1 MKGKISFIVFCLL
14 LLLVTMAACTDGGNS
29 DTKTSEADQ
38 SSSVN
43 ADNPSSNGAKVI
55 RLGSANNEEHT
66 LYKGYQEFKEIVEAE
81 TNGEIKVEIYMNG
94 LLGDDRTMI
103 EGLQFGTL
111 EAVGVSTSMLSNWAP
126 PMLTFDLP
134 FAFPNVETAYKVIDG
149 PYGEKV
155 GKLLEKEGIVLLSYM
170 ENGFRLLTNNEKE
183 INSISDVEGLKIR
196 TMETPVHLATWEA
209 LGASPTPMAYTELFT
224 AMQQGVIDGQENP
237 YGNTAMDKFFE
248 VQKYLTE
255 TNHVYNPM
263 GLVISKQFFDNLS
276 EEEKKIVKDAAVE
289 AGKHQR
295 ELNQQETEQYKQ
307 ILIDNGMDIT
317 ELTPEQFNEFS
328 KATKDVYE
336 EFRSE
341 IGEEYMNEFLGEL
354 EKYKN

>member
-1 MKGKISFIVFCLL
+1 
-14 LLLVTMAACTDGGNS
+14 
-29 DTKTSEADQ
+29 
-38 SSSVN
+38 
-43 ADNPSSNGAKVI
+43 
-55 RLGSANNEEHT
+55 
-66 LYKGYQEFKEIVEAE
+66 
-81 TNGEIKVEIYMNG
+81 
-94 LLGDDRTMI
+94 
-103 EGLQFGTL
+103 
-111 EAVGVSTSMLSNWAP
+111 
-126 PMLTFDLP
+126 
-134 FAFPNVETAYKVIDG
+134 
-149 PYGEKV
+149 
-155 GKLLEKEGIVLLSYM
+155 
-170 ENGFRLLTNNEKE
+170 
-183 INSISDVEGLKIR
+183 
-196 TMETPVHLATWEA
+196 
-209 LGASPTPMAYTELFT
+209 
-224 AMQQGVIDGQENP
+224 
-237 YGNTAMDKFFE
+237 MDKFFE